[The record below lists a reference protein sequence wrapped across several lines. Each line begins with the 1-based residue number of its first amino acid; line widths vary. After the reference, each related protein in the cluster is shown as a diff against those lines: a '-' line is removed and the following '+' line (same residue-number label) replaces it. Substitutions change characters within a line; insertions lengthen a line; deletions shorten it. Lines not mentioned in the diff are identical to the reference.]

1 MVMAAM
7 LLKAMVTNSATPSAR
22 QAVQNSSHG
31 IVCSSYMDLK
41 RWITPDRAVWFGS
54 ILALAAYCRDLRYDF
69 ILDDE
74 VLILLNGTIDS
85 WHNWK
90 RLFLTDI
97 MESSHSVI
105 TNAMHYRPVYMMWLM
120 MNDQLFGKIT
130 PWWHLTSLLL
140 HLVVTLLVYRL
151 GAAVLREN
159 WTAALGALFFAFHP
173 IHVESVAYI
182 SASADLLVACFV
194 LVSLLAYHRFRQQEG
209 HFAWLIVS
217 LIAGALAMFS
227 KENALMLPWLFVAY
241 EVFQA
246 RPENTSLSY
255 RRFFW
260 VVPYF
265 GLAGAYLAVR
275 TFLFSFNLGPGPDI
289 QGISRLAA
297 FLKAPLVLLLY
308 FRNFLWPLHLSFYY
322 PVAWTSRWS
331 AVKGCAFVLVLLAVW
346 ILWRRQRSRPA
357 VRLLLIWTAIL
368 FLTPVSGVSIFRNG
382 DWVHDRHMYL
392 VSIPLCLLSAALLT
406 HSGTTLRGS
415 LFAGSLLSLT
425 LLLLTVGS
433 VPRFED
439 SNSIYASALRE
450 APDNWI
456 AHHFYAIALWNQQR
470 REESLGEH
478 RLALQLAPKSP
489 VTHEAYAAALGEVG
503 RDDEAMTE
511 FRSALMLIPKQP
523 RFRALVLYELAGLE
537 MKSGNYAQ
545 AIEGLREAVCLD
557 SQAMNFHLLL
567 ARALAHEGHAQE
579 AEEEMRK
586 ETTIRK
592 RTLVNPA

>member
-1 MVMAAM
+1 MVMAVMPYVNRLNNAIRAS
-7 LLKAMVTNSATPSAR
+7 LSTTLR
-22 QAVQNSSHG
+22 EC
-31 IVCSSYMDLK
+31 IVCFSDMDLK
-41 RWITPDRAVWFGS
+41 RWITPDRAVWLGS
-54 ILALAAYCRDLRYDF
+54 MLALAAYCRDLRYDF

-97 MESSHSVI
+97 MESSHSVL
-105 TNAMHYRPVYMMWLM
+105 TSAVHYRPVYMMWLM
-120 MNDQLFGKIT
+120 VNNQLFGKIT

-151 GAAVLREN
+151 GAAVLRGN
-159 WTAALGALFFAFHP
+159 WTAALGALFFALHP

-182 SASADLLVACFV
+182 SASADLLVACFM
-194 LVSLLAYHRFRQQEG
+194 LVSLLAHHRFRQEDG
-209 HFAWLIVS
+209 HFGWLIVS
-217 LIAGALAMFS
+217 LIAGALAIFS
-227 KENALMLPWLFVAY
+227 KENALMLPWLLVAY
-241 EVFQA
+241 EVFQGS
-246 RPENTSLSY
+246 PENTSLSY

-260 VVPYF
+260 SVPYF
-265 GLAGAYLAVR
+265 GLVAAYLAVR
-275 TFLFSFNLGPGPDI
+275 TFLFGLNLGPGPDI
-289 QGISRLAA
+289 QGVSRLAA

-322 PVAWTSRWS
+322 PVEWTSRWS

-346 ILWRRQRSRPA
+346 ILWRWQSNGPA

-368 FLTPVSGVSIFRNG
+368 FLTPLSGVSIFRNG

-392 VSIPLCLLSAALLT
+392 VSIPLCLLAATLLT
-406 HSGTTLRGS
+406 HSGITLRGS
-415 LFAGSLLSLT
+415 RFAGSLVSVS

-439 SNSIYASALRE
+439 SNSVYASALRE

-470 REESLGEH
+470 HEESLREH
-478 RLALQLAPKSP
+478 RLALQLAPKLP
-489 VTHEAYAAALGEVG
+489 VTHEAYAAALVQVG

-511 FRSALMLIPKQP
+511 FRNALMLLPKQP
-523 RFRALVLYELAGLE
+523 RFRALVLYELADLE
-537 MKSGNYAQ
+537 VKNGNDAP
-545 AIEGLREAVCLD
+545 AIEHLREAVNLD
-557 SQAMNFHLLL
+557 SLALDYHLLL
-567 ARALAHEGHAQE
+567 ARALAHEGHAKE

-586 ETTIRK
+586 ETALRE
-592 RTLVNPA
+592 RTVR